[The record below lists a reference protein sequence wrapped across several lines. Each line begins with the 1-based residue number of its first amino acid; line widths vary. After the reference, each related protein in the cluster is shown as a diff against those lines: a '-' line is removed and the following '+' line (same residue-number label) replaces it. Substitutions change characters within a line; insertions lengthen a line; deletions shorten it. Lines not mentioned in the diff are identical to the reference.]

1 MNGDFIAKAERE
13 LGNRDPL
20 LAALFARQSIAPP
33 DERGNYFASLAR
45 SIIGQQVSVAAARA
59 ITGRFIEHTGLRPEL
74 VVSLSDEEC
83 REIGLSRQK
92 AGYLRDLAAH
102 FVQDPAVYDHLESL
116 SDDEVITDLSAVKG
130 IGVWTAQ
137 MFLLFTLGRPDIFAP
152 DDVGLQKGLLKL
164 YEWETLPPKRELV
177 KLSEDWAP
185 FRSVVSLHL
194 WQLLDNA
201 PAD

>member
-1 MNGDFIAKAERE
+1 
-13 LGNRDPL
+13 
-20 LAALFARQSIAPP
+20 
-33 DERGNYFASLAR
+33 
-45 SIIGQQVSVAAARA
+45 
-59 ITGRFIEHTGLRPEL
+59 
-74 VVSLSDEEC
+74 
-83 REIGLSRQK
+83 
-92 AGYLRDLAAH
+92 
-102 FVQDPAVYDHLESL
+102 
-116 SDDEVITDLSAVKG
+116 
-130 IGVWTAQ
+130 